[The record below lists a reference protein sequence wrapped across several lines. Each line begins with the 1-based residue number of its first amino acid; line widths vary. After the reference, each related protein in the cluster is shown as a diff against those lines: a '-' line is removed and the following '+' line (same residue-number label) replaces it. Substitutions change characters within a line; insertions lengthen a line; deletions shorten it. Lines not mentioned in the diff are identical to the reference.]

1 MFTHPNTAQA
11 YGSNQLNSNKG
22 GFSGSGSFS
31 NYYMPD
37 FSYHFAIPSLKF
49 EYIAMEANYLSGVR
63 DLGGDGP
70 GKGSAVLADN
80 CGGADNLMKKLNDI
94 YQAGLTMLTA
104 RANDKTSGTTNFLV
118 SNHYPG
124 FCDNWYNTI
133 KSSKPNST
141 VKCVWGHVHSV
152 SGDGDKVQSGGVG
165 CCGGHGDGP
174 MGFYAYGF
182 TDEPKIIN
190 IGMCVASFS
199 NNKTTTPWTGKACV
213 PN

>member
-22 GFSGSGSFS
+22 
-31 NYYMPD
+31 
-37 FSYHFAIPSLKF
+37 
-49 EYIAMEANYLSGVR
+49 
-63 DLGGDGP
+63 
-70 GKGSAVLADN
+70 
-80 CGGADNLMKKLNDI
+80 
-94 YQAGLTMLTA
+94 
-104 RANDKTSGTTNFLV
+104 
-118 SNHYPG
+118 G

-152 SGDGDKVQSGGVG
+152 SGDGDKVQSGGGG

-182 TDEPKIIN
+182 TD
-190 IGMCVASFS
+190 
-199 NNKTTTPWTGKACV
+199 
-213 PN
+213 